1 MHLYVI
7 IEMSPDINKKK
18 VPPSENIDPRSDQI
32 FLAWCNLSQ
41 SFQER
46 RGGDEESSVQVT
58 SFAPKHDCIGTKQ
71 GGHDSMDKS
80 WQT

>member
-1 MHLYVI
+1 M
-7 IEMSPDINKKK
+7 IEMSAGIDKKN

-32 FLAWCNLSQ
+32 FLAWNNLSQ

-46 RGGDEESSVQVT
+46 QGGGSSVQVT